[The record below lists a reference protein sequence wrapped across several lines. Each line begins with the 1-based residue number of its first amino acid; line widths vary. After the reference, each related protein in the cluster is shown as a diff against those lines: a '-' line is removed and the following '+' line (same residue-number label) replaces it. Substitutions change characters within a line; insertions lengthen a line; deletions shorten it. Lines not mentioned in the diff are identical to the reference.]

1 MPPGRYGLLTVSDS
15 GTGMSPETSASIFE
29 PFFTTKAVGHGTG
42 LGLSTVYGIVKQ
54 SGGYV
59 WVESIPGQ
67 GTSFTVCLPEVE
79 APAHDG
85 AALPRDDM
93 GAELRERPLLRVG
106 KPLVELL
113 RDGEPEDAVPEEL
126 ESFVGIRPVR
136 RPRGM
141 REGVAEALPG
151 QGVDQ
156 LEKGCVGALRPALVT
171 GGTRCSRRPVRQS

>member
-1 MPPGRYGLLTVSDS
+1 VLEEALA
-15 GTGMSPETSASIFE
+15 E
-29 PFFTTKAVGHGTG
+29 
-42 LGLSTVYGIVKQ
+42 L
-54 SGGYV
+54 
-59 WVESIPGQ
+59 
-67 GTSFTVCLPEVE
+67 E

-85 AALPRDDM
+85 AALPRDNV

-136 RPRGM
+136 RPRSM
-141 REGVAEALPG
+141 CERVAEALRG

-156 LEKGCVGALRPALVT
+156 LEKVGVGALGPALVT

>member
-1 MPPGRYGLLTVSDS
+1 MTERRCQLVGIALAAAVLE
-15 GTGMSPETSASIFE
+15 ETLAE
-29 PFFTTKAVGHGTG
+29 
-42 LGLSTVYGIVKQ
+42 L
-54 SGGYV
+54 
-59 WVESIPGQ
+59 
-67 GTSFTVCLPEVE
+67 E

-141 REGVAEALPG
+141 REGVAEALRG

-156 LEKGCVGALRPALVT
+156 LEKVGVGALGPALVT

>member
-1 MPPGRYGLLTVSDS
+1 MPLECVLDPVGEHGDDRAPDRLESMLEVERSEARLHEGGEDV
-15 GTGMSPETSASIFE
+15 
-29 PFFTTKAVGHGTG
+29 AVDGEA
-42 LGLSTVYGIVKQ
+42 LQLVGIALAAAVLEQ
-54 SGGYV
+54 AIA
-59 WVESIPGQ
+59 E
-67 GTSFTVCLPEVE
+67 LE

-126 ESFVGIRPVR
+126 ESFVGIRPVG